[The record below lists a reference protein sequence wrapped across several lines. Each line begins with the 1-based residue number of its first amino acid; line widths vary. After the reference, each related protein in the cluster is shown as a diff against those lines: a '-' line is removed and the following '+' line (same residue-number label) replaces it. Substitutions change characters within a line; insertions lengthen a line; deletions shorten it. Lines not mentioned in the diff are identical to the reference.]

1 MMKYRNDVKFW
12 VFNMFVPFLL
22 GFVLMAALLFPR
34 PACASHPH
42 PEVEPTK
49 LNIKKSFVSL
59 LSTME
64 DGLRTNKIDEKRL
77 RLDFADILK
86 EVRSNI
92 ERND

>member
-1 MMKYRNDVKFW
+1 MTKYKNDVKFW
-12 VFNMFVPFLL
+12 MLNMFVPFLL
-22 GFVLMAALLFPR
+22 GFVLMATLIVPR
-34 PACASHPH
+34 PGCASHPH

-64 DGLRTNKIDEKRL
+64 SGLRTNKIDEERL

-86 EVRSNI
+86 EVRTQIIKSP
-92 ERND
+92 